1 MPRRYDCSTN
11 LTNKDMGRNM
21 RQAFHL
27 MLALVPFWLAS
38 ALPVRA
44 QGTADPTV
52 YVVRYIEVAPA
63 AKQQGADLV
72 KQLADASRK
81 EAGVLRFDV
90 LQRTSPA
97 NQFATFE
104 VWKDQASL
112 DAHGAGAH
120 KKFLDAA
127 QSLLIAPVDDRLCIG
142 IDVAPAQSAAGR
154 ALYAITHVDVAPP
167 NRDAGTALIKTVA
180 GPTRKASGNLAFDF
194 LQQSARTN
202 HFEVVEIWADQKA
215 EDAHE
220 VDATTKD
227 YRAKVQP
234 LLGAH
239 YDRRWYEP
247 L

>member
-1 MPRRYDCSTN
+1 
-11 LTNKDMGRNM
+11 M

-27 MLALVPFWLAS
+27 MLALVPFWLSS

-44 QGTADPTV
+44 QGMADSTV

-63 AKQQGADLV
+63 AKQQGAGLL

-81 EAGVLRFDV
+81 EAGALRFDV
-90 LQRTSPA
+90 LQRTAPA
-97 NQFATFE
+97 SQFATFE

-112 DAHGAGAH
+112 DAHGAAAH
-120 KKFLDAA
+120 KQFLDVV
-127 QSLLIAPVDDRLCIG
+127 QPLLIAPVDDRLCVG
-142 IDVAPAQSAAGR
+142 IDVAPAQSTAGR

-167 NRDAGTALIKTVA
+167 NRDAGTALLKSVA
-180 GPTRKASGNLAFDF
+180 GPTRKANGNVAFEF

-202 HFEVVEIWADQKA
+202 HFEVVEIWADQPA

-220 VDATTKD
+220 IDAVTKD
-227 YRAKVQP
+227 FRAKVQP

>member
-1 MPRRYDCSTN
+1 
-11 LTNKDMGRNM
+11 M

-27 MLALVPFWLAS
+27 MLALVPFGLAS
-38 ALPVRA
+38 APTARA
-44 QGTADPTV
+44 QNAADTTV

-72 KQLADASRK
+72 KQLANASRK

-90 LQRTSPA
+90 LQRTAPA

-104 VWKDQASL
+104 IWKDQASL
-112 DAHGAGAH
+112 DAHDAAAH
-120 KKFLDAA
+120 KQFLGAA
-127 QSLLIAPVDDRLCIG
+127 QPLLIAPVDDRLCIG
-142 IDVAPAQSAAGR
+142 IDVAPPQSSAGR

-167 NRDAGTALIKTVA
+167 NREAGTALIKTVA
-180 GPTRKASGNLAFDF
+180 GPSRKENGNLAFDF

-220 VDATTKD
+220 IDAATKD

-239 YDRRWYEP
+239 YDRRWYESM
-247 L
+247 

>member
-1 MPRRYDCSTN
+1 
-11 LTNKDMGRNM
+11 M

-27 MLALVPFWLAS
+27 MLALLPLWLAG
-38 ALPVRA
+38 APAARA
-44 QGTADPTV
+44 QAAADSTV
-52 YVVRYIEVAPA
+52 YVVRYIELTPA
-63 AKQQGADLV
+63 AKQQGADLL

-90 LQRTSPA
+90 LQRTAPA
-97 NQFATFE
+97 SQFATFE
-104 VWKDQASL
+104 IWKDQASL
-112 DAHGAGAH
+112 DAHGAAAH
-120 KKFLDAA
+120 KQFLSAL
-127 QSLLIAPVDDRLCIG
+127 QPLLIAPVDDRLCIG
-142 IDVAPAQSAAGR
+142 IDVAPPQSSAGR

-167 NRDAGTALIKTVA
+167 NRDAGTALIKSVA
-180 GPTRKASGNLAFDF
+180 GPSRKESGNLAFDF

-215 EDAHE
+215 EDAHAI
-220 VDATTKD
+220 DAATKD

-239 YDRRWYEP
+239 YDRRWYES